1 MEERMTR
8 MEGHVS
14 KLQVDVSKLQIDVS
28 KLQVDMEHVKT
39 DVVEIKGD
47 IRTLNTKFDGL
58 KDSIHS
64 AKIWALII
72 VGGVLTVMARGFG
85 WI

>member
-1 MEERMTR
+1 MEERITR
-8 MEGHVS
+8 VETEITYI
-14 KLQVDVSKLQIDVS
+14 KEDIA
-28 KLQVDMEHVKT
+28 
-39 DVVEIKGD
+39 EIKVD
-47 IRTLNTKFDGL
+47 LRTLNAKFDSKFDSL